1 MSGFSA
7 ELIVVFVIV
16 GAVIAFWMRS
26 FYRLITGK
34 KKEQCCGCGSC
45 TCAKDPQKVSQ

>member
-1 MSGFSA
+1 MNEFSA

-16 GAVIAFWMRS
+16 GAVIALWMRS

-34 KKEQCCGCGSC
+34 GKGQCCGCGSC
-45 TCAKDPQKVSQ
+45 AFMDARKEE